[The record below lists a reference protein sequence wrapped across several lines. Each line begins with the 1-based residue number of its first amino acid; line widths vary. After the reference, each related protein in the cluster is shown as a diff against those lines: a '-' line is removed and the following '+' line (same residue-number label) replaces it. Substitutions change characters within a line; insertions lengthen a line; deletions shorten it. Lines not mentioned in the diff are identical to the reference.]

1 MPTVKLRCRIG
12 PRMLPPIKFFLEKD
26 FPLMVMAL
34 DGIKVLDLSRLAP
47 GPFCSMLLADFGA
60 DVTLVEAVPGASDKL
75 SSMRAMQGG
84 EAAEKA
90 AAYNALGRGKKSI
103 ALNLKDSAAR
113 DIFYELVKGAD
124 VVLEGFRPGV
134 VKRLGVDYETLAKIN
149 PRIICC
155 SISGF
160 GQTGPYSNLVGHD
173 LNYISVGGAL
183 GVTGE
188 SAKPAIPI
196 NLVADFAGGGLTAAW
211 GICMAVIA
219 RERTGR
225 GQNVDV
231 GMSDGVLA
239 LMTSAFIQYF
249 SSGETIKRGQ
259 SLLNGLSP
267 FYNIYE
273 CSDGRWFSIGSIEPH
288 FYQALCKVLGMED
301 LADRAV
307 RPVALAGHHQAF
319 PGHLQDEDG
328 RRVDDGHVA
337 VRHLRDTRAGN
348 GKRRHQR
355 AQPGTRD
362 GRRARFP
369 HRQGEADRRG
379 AEAQWYARWPADD
392 GADAGATHRP
402 GAAGHR
408 PERCEDRGTAR
419 GRGGSLTAADSVQHV
434 HLIGRADGCLQ
445 PGPFAVDEDRDV
457 DADIRPAINQARLH
471 TGPAAVTSASASA
484 TVAAGTSSSR
494 GIPGNNRTSD
504 SGKTTRAI
512 SAFEHGRLN

>member
-1 MPTVKLRCRIG
+1 MPAVKLRCRIG

-288 FYQALCKVLGMED
+288 FYQALCKVLGTED
-301 LADRAV
+301 LADRQFDQSHWPDTIKRFQGIFKTKTADEWMTVMSQFDICATPALEMENVVTNEHNLARGMVVELDSPIGKVKQIGVGPKLSGTPGGPRTTAPTLGQHTDQVLRGIGLSDAKIAELRAAGAV
-307 RPVALAGHHQAF
+307 R
-319 PGHLQDEDG
+319 
-328 RRVDDGHVA
+328 
-337 VRHLRDTRAGN
+337 
-348 GKRRHQR
+348 
-355 AQPGTRD
+355 
-362 GRRARFP
+362 
-369 HRQGEADRRG
+369 
-379 AEAQWYARWPADD
+379 
-392 GADAGATHRP
+392 
-402 GAAGHR
+402 
-408 PERCEDRGTAR
+408 
-419 GRGGSLTAADSVQHV
+419 
-434 HLIGRADGCLQ
+434 
-445 PGPFAVDEDRDV
+445 
-457 DADIRPAINQARLH
+457 
-471 TGPAAVTSASASA
+471 
-484 TVAAGTSSSR
+484 
-494 GIPGNNRTSD
+494 
-504 SGKTTRAI
+504 
-512 SAFEHGRLN
+512 